1 MIMTA
6 AAITLG
12 LLGAAFLLAGWR
24 LLKGPDAVDRVLAL
38 DTLYVVGLAL
48 LVVAGIRADDTV
60 YFEAALVIALLGFVG
75 TVAAA
80 RFLVRGHIIDDRET
94 ES

>member
-12 LLGAAFLLAGWR
+12 LLGVAFLLAGWR

-48 LVVAGIRADDTV
+48 LVVTGIRADDTV
-60 YFEAALVIALLGFVG
+60 YFEAALIIALLGFVG

-80 RFLVRGHIIDDRET
+80 RFLVRGNIIDDRET
-94 ES
+94 DS